1 MPSKRPV
8 TTSVPVNLRP
18 FFNSVTTKNFFVMVT
33 ATFHPKAENQ
43 PFEDVIAEVKKSL
56 REQITKEHLEEIDA
70 QLNSASRGWKT
81 KRMSRVDLAALRL
94 AVYEME
100 YDADVPTGVAIN
112 EAVELA
118 KRFGGDASGSFV
130 NGVLGKIASE
140 KDEKKNEEET
150 ADTEEKAA
158 EAPEENA

>member
-1 MPSKRPV
+1 MRRREQREHVFKLMFM
-8 TTSVPVNLRP
+8 TE
-18 FFNSVTTKNFFVMVT
+18 FNSEEEMT
-33 ATFHPKAENQ
+33 EQ
-43 PFEDVIAEVKKSL
+43 LSLYFEGLGELS
-56 REQITKEHLEEIDA
+56 EQDQEYVKEHLEEIDA

-100 YDADVPTGVAIN
+100 YDEDVPTGVAIN

-140 KDEKKNEEET
+140 KEEKKNEEET

-158 EAPEENA
+158 ETPEENA